1 MTDLPNTITVIQ
13 QNIQARKYSSEAA
26 VREAI
31 VVPILSAL
39 GWTTMDPDIVRRE
52 YQIENRR
59 VDYALVA
66 VGTSPS
72 VFIEVKAAG
81 QIAGGDRQLFE
92 YAFHQGVPIAI
103 LTDGTEWSFYVPG
116 ERGSYDERRVYKLDL
131 LEREK
136 EKACEILRR
145 YLEFDRVRSGA
156 AIEAAQGDYRSAA
169 KKREAERSIPEAWRN
184 IIDEPDELLMELLA
198 EKAENICGFRPSVE
212 QIENF
217 IVETLIQ
224 HKPVLP
230 TPSGPQGPKV
240 GTRNVPLPVGVAR
253 ISQPVARKIAY
264 QLFGRTY
271 SARNSKVALVEI
283 LTEMKKRDSDF
294 YEKLSRKVQGTR
306 RNHIARR
313 KEEVYPERPDL
324 ADKAIEISPGWWL
337 GINIANREKK
347 RILLRACEVLDI
359 EFGKDLIIDFPNA

>member
-1 MTDLPNTITVIQ
+1 MTDLLNTISVIQ
-13 QNIQARKYSSEAA
+13 PNIQARKYSNEAA

-31 VVPILSAL
+31 VLPILNAL
-39 GWTTMDPDIVRRE
+39 GWATLDPGIVCRE
-52 YQIENRR
+52 YHIEGTRI
-59 VDYALVA
+59 DYALVA
-66 VGTSPS
+66 VGASPS

-81 QIAGGDRQLFE
+81 QIAGGDRQLFA

-116 ERGSYDERRVYKLDL
+116 EQGSYDERRVYKLDL

-156 AIEAAQGDYRSAA
+156 AIEAARGDYRSAA
-169 KKREAERSIPEAWRN
+169 KKREAERSIPKAWRN
-184 IIDEPDELLMELLA
+184 ILDERDELLMELLA
-198 EKAENICGFRPSVE
+198 EKAENICGFRPSAE
-212 QIENF
+212 QIEKF
-217 IVETLIQ
+217 IDETLIQ
-224 HKPVLP
+224 GKPGLP
-230 TPSGPQGPKV
+230 KPSGQKGPEV
-240 GTRNVPLPVGVAR
+240 DPGYVPLPGDVP
-253 ISQPVARKIAY
+253 QPGSRKITY
-264 QLFGRTY
+264 QLFGRTC

-283 LTEMKKRDSDF
+283 LKEMEKRDRAF

-306 RNHIARR
+306 RNHIAPR

-324 ADKAIEISPGWWL
+324 ADMAIEISPGWWIGL
-337 GINIANREKK
+337 NIANREKK

-359 EFGKDLIIDFPNA
+359 EFGKDLMIDFPNA